1 MRLYDLSR
9 TGKSTETKSVFPV
22 ARGCGEMGWGG
33 TAKRYRVSLDDGNAP
48 QFDRCDG
55 FTTVD
60 GLKTIE
66 LHTLKRMGCFD
77 V

>member
-22 ARGCGEMGWGG
+22 ARGCREMGVGG
-33 TAKRYRVSLDDGNAP
+33 TAKRYRVSLDDGNAL
-48 QFDRCDG
+48 QFDCCDG
-55 FTTVD
+55 FTIVN
-60 GLKTIE
+60 GLKPIKP
-66 LHTLKRMGCFD
+66 HTSKRMGCFD